1 MLKNH
6 FIIALRSLL
15 KYKVI
20 SFIHILG
27 LTIGTAA
34 CLLIFQYIHFE
45 RSYDRF
51 LDRATDIY
59 RVPIRYS
66 EGFGVYPRTAANHPG
81 LGPAMKADFPEV
93 ENYTR
98 ILHPSNVGANL
109 SLSRK
114 NEAGQQ
120 FSASEEK
127 LYYSD
132 SSFFEIFSF
141 PLIAGSPA
149 TALSKPNTIAISAST
164 AKKYFGQEDPMGKEL
179 HLNRNRPLTV
189 TAVFEDIPA
198 NSHLELD
205 GLLSSNTFFD
215 NINPNNLWIWPE
227 FHTYVRLAP
236 ETDASALEAKF
247 PAFTDRYMAEIHQK
261 LNFHTYF
268 SLQPVVDI
276 HLKTE
281 CANEITTPGSERMVY
296 FLTLLGVFILVIA
309 WVNYINLSTSRS
321 LERAKEVGVRKVI
334 GARKNQLISQFLSEA
349 TLLNALGIFI
359 GVVLAKALLPAFT
372 DLVGKEIGDS
382 LLNVSLMAK
391 PIFWLILIGGIIF
404 GGFIAGFYPAL
415 VISAFQP
422 VDAIKDNLH
431 PSSRTVFLRKLLVGF
446 QFVLSILLIS
456 ATILVMRQLSYM
468 SNKELGYA
476 KDQILVVRAPMV
488 SDSTTFAR
496 AGILANKLES
506 LPQIASMA
514 KSSEIPGKVI
524 PFRNDIK
531 RLDRQSD
538 VTQNTNLIR
547 IDDRFLSTFGMKLA
561 AGRNFEKSDS
571 SVFFKSENNKIMVN
585 ETVVSNLGYETPNE
599 IISKKLRFK
608 VGQNNYTGEVIGVF
622 KDYHQR
628 SVKEAYDPIL
638 YYYPTFNVWNYFSIK
653 MGSENVKELLAE
665 IETTYKGLFP
675 DSPFNYFFLD
685 EFFDRQY
692 RADQQFS
699 KVCLWITG
707 FAIFV
712 ACLGF
717 FALSTLILIRRAK
730 EIGIRKI
737 LGAQP
742 ASILL
747 LITKDFISMLL
758 IANIVSI
765 PIIIYFGQQWL
776 NNFAFSVNLS
786 WEIFVLPLAFLLL
799 IVFTLVGI
807 QVYRTS
813 VLNPIQAIRS
823 E

>member
-6 FIIALRSLL
+6 FIIAFRNLF
-15 KYKVI
+15 KNKII

-51 LDRATDIY
+51 LERAEDIY

-66 EGFGVYPRTAANHPG
+66 EGFGVHPRTASNHPG

-93 ENYTR
+93 ETYTR
-98 ILHPSNVGANL
+98 ILHPSNIGSNINL
-109 SLSRK
+109 SHK

-120 FSASEEK
+120 FSSSEDK
-127 LYYSD
+127 IYLSD
-132 SSFFEIFSF
+132 SSFFELFSF
-141 PLIAGSPA
+141 PLIDGDPA

-179 HLNRNRPLTV
+179 LLNQNRPLTV
-189 TAVFEDIPA
+189 TAVFEDLPF

-205 GLLSSNTFFD
+205 GLLAANSFF
-215 NINPNNLWIWPE
+215 NSIGPKNLWIWPE
-227 FHTYVRLAP
+227 FHTYVRLVP
-236 ETDASALEAKF
+236 GTDPIIIENRF
-247 PAFTDRYMAEIHQK
+247 PAFTDRNLAAIHRE
-261 LNFHTYF
+261 LNFQTYF
-268 SLQPVVDI
+268 SLQPIVDI

-281 CANEITTPGSERMVY
+281 CANEITTPGSERMIY
-296 FLTLLGVFILVIA
+296 FLTLLGIFILIIA
-309 WVNYINLSTSRS
+309 WINYINLSTSRS
-321 LERAKEVGVRKVI
+321 LERAKEVGVRRVI
-334 GARKNQLISQFLSEA
+334 GAQKNQLVGQFLSEA
-349 TLLNALGIFI
+349 IILNALGIFFGI
-359 GVVLAKALLPAFT
+359 ILAKALLPVFT

-382 LLNVSLMAK
+382 LLNSGLITK
-391 PIFWLILIGGIIF
+391 PIFWLLLIGGSIM
-404 GGFIAGFYPAL
+404 GGFISGFYPSL
-415 VISAFQP
+415 VLAAFQP

-431 PSSRTVFLRKLLVGF
+431 PSSKTVFFRKLLVGF

-468 SNKELGYA
+468 SNKELGYS
-476 KDQILVVRAPMV
+476 KDQILVIRAPTV
-488 SDSTTFAR
+488 FDSITFTR
-496 AGILANKLES
+496 SGILADKLEK
-506 LPQIASMA
+506 LPQIAGMT

-524 PFRNDIK
+524 SFRNDVK
-531 RLDRQSD
+531 RMDRQSD
-538 VTQNTNLIR
+538 VTQNSNIMR
-547 IDDRFLSTFGMKLA
+547 IDDQFLPTYDMKLI

-571 SVFFKSENNKIMVN
+571 TELYKTEHNKIMVN
-585 ETVVSNLGYETPNE
+585 ETAVSNLGYHSPDE
-599 IISKKLRFK
+599 IISRKLRFK
-608 VGQNNYTGEVIGVF
+608 VGQNNYIGEVIGVF

-638 YYYPTFNVWNYFSIK
+638 YYYPTFTVWNYFSIK
-653 MGSENVKELLAE
+653 VGSENTKEVLAE
-665 IETTYKGLFP
+665 VEKTYKSLFP

-699 KVCLWITG
+699 KVCLVITG
-707 FAIFV
+707 LAIFV

-717 FALSTLILIRRAK
+717 FALSTLLLIRRAK

-747 LITKDFISMLL
+747 LVTKDFISMLL
-758 IANIVSI
+758 VANLISI
-765 PIIIYFGQQWL
+765 PVIIYFGQQWL
-776 NNFAFSVNLS
+776 NNFAFSVSLS

-799 IVFTLVGI
+799 IVITLVGI

-813 VLNPIQAIRS
+813 VLNPIKAIRS